1 VAFYWNPYYLPELKD
16 LPREQRKE
24 IWRNAWKKA
33 GNRWEIV
40 LAFLLFGASVSIG
53 EELLDRFKYQ
63 YPHIFRPVI
72 FRVLCSGI
80 GWFVA
85 YLVYSHWTSSVLRP
99 LIWEQIPGLCPGCG
113 YDIRA
118 TPDRC
123 PECGRTLMQDRLS

>member
-1 VAFYWNPYYLPELKD
+1 MAFYWNPYSLPELKA
-16 LPREQRKE
+16 LPKQQRKQ
-24 IWRNAWKKA
+24 IWQTAWKKA

-40 LAFLLFGASVSIG
+40 LAILLFLVSVSIG
-53 EELLDRFKYQ
+53 EEVLDRFKFQ
-63 YPHIFRPVI
+63 YPQIFQPLIVRML
-72 FRVLCSGI
+72 FSGF

-85 YLVYSHWTSSVLRP
+85 YSVYSHWTTSVLRP

-123 PECGRTLMQDRLS
+123 PECGKEFSPSAN